1 MKMNPYNMPQ
11 IIKETSDG
19 YFHLSVL
26 DDLLSQREIYC
37 LGEIDADSAGSL
49 ILQLQYLAAQDPEA
63 EITLYINSP
72 GGSVADGL
80 ALYDIMQTIPCPI
93 RTVCMGTAASFG
105 ALLFTAGDT
114 REIFPHS
121 KIMIHDPLIAGQGLT
136 GSATLLHTK
145 IDSLMETRQ
154 ILGELLARQTRSLKQ
169 QKQNPQQNHQ
179 KKKEIRTM
187 TNKTT
192 TLMKP
197 VSTTL
202 NDNHRILAQGRYINN
217 NTWQTGLNNNDLII
231 GVSGAGKTRGY
242 VIPNILHSNE
252 SMVIVDTKNTLS
264 RRLSPHLK
272 KEGYE
277 VWNLNFAKM
286 DQSPMGYNP
295 LSCIERYTDQSY
307 PYNTQDIEMLAE
319 YLCPIECDK
328 DPFWD
333 YSARMFMATLIA
345 YVMEALPEN
354 EKHLGSVAE
363 IQEFMAKSMFKSLI
377 TEWGDAFPESYAL
390 QKWKLY
396 KGTDSADKTHACI
409 RMFVGEK
416 LSSYTSKG
424 ALKMFS
430 NPHQVDFRSLGRRKI
445 ALFINVSDTDRSNDK
460 LLNLLYSQ
468 ALHELCDS
476 ADCSPDGRL
485 KVPVRFIMDDFA
497 SNAVIP
503 DFDKVISV
511 IRSREIYVSLI
522 LQSLSQLDSMYGK
535 DRAMTIINNCDSCL
549 YLGGQDVETARYIAV
564 KANKT
569 ADTILTLPID
579 AALLFVRGQ
588 KPQQVTKYSL
598 EEDPLYLEL
607 VSASAA
613 DNMVLKAPAIHPK
626 ETSTKD
632 SELADV
638 VY

>member
-1 MKMNPYNMPQ
+1 
-11 IIKETSDG
+11 
-19 YFHLSVL
+19 
-26 DDLLSQREIYC
+26 
-37 LGEIDADSAGSL
+37 
-49 ILQLQYLAAQDPEA
+49 
-63 EITLYINSP
+63 
-72 GGSVADGL
+72 
-80 ALYDIMQTIPCPI
+80 
-93 RTVCMGTAASFG
+93 
-105 ALLFTAGDT
+105 
-114 REIFPHS
+114 
-121 KIMIHDPLIAGQGLT
+121 
-136 GSATLLHTK
+136 
-145 IDSLMETRQ
+145 
-154 ILGELLARQTRSLKQ
+154 
-169 QKQNPQQNHQ
+169 
-179 KKKEIRTM
+179 M

-192 TLMKP
+192 NLKKP

-264 RRLSPHLK
+264 RRLSPPLK

-295 LSCIERYTDQSY
+295 LSFIERYTDQSY

-363 IQEFMAKSMFKSLI
+363 IQEFMAKSMFKTLI

-497 SNAVIP
+497 ANAVIP

-613 DNMVLKAPAIHPK
+613 DTITDRTPVIH
-626 ETSTKD
+626 TKD
-632 SELADV
+632 NRSENTELTDV
-638 VY
+638 AY

>member
-169 QKQNPQQNHQ
+169 QKQNPQQNPQ

>member
-1 MKMNPYNMPQ
+1 
-11 IIKETSDG
+11 
-19 YFHLSVL
+19 
-26 DDLLSQREIYC
+26 
-37 LGEIDADSAGSL
+37 
-49 ILQLQYLAAQDPEA
+49 
-63 EITLYINSP
+63 
-72 GGSVADGL
+72 
-80 ALYDIMQTIPCPI
+80 
-93 RTVCMGTAASFG
+93 
-105 ALLFTAGDT
+105 
-114 REIFPHS
+114 
-121 KIMIHDPLIAGQGLT
+121 
-136 GSATLLHTK
+136 
-145 IDSLMETRQ
+145 
-154 ILGELLARQTRSLKQ
+154 
-169 QKQNPQQNHQ
+169 
-179 KKKEIRTM
+179 M
-187 TNKTT
+187 TNKAMINKTT
-192 TLMKP
+192 NLMKP
-197 VSTTL
+197 VSSTL
-202 NDNHRILAQGRYINN
+202 SDNHRILAQGRYINN
-217 NTWQTGLNNNDLII
+217 NTWQTGINNNDLII

-252 SMVIVDTKNTLS
+252 SMIVVDTKNTLS
-264 RRLSPHLK
+264 RKLSPHLK
-272 KEGYE
+272 KKGYE

-295 LSCIERYTDQSY
+295 LSCIEHYSDQSY

-333 YSARMFMATLIA
+333 YSARMFVATLIA

-363 IQEFMAKSMFKSLI
+363 LQEFMAKPIFKNLI
-377 TEWGDAFPESYAL
+377 SEWGDAFPESYAL

-416 LSSYTSKG
+416 LSSYSTKG
-424 ALKMFS
+424 AHKMFS
-430 NPHQVDFRSLGRRKI
+430 NPHQIDLRSLGRRKI
-445 ALFINVSDTDRSNDK
+445 VLFINVSDTDRSNDK

-468 ALHELCDS
+468 ALHELCDL
-476 ADCSPDGRL
+476 ADSSPDGRL

-497 SNAVIP
+497 ANAVIP

-511 IRSREIYVSLI
+511 VRSREIYVSLI

-549 YLGGQDVETARYIAV
+549 YLGGQDVDTARYIAV

-569 ADTILTLPID
+569 ADNVLNLPID
-579 AALLFVRGQ
+579 TALLFIRGQ
-588 KPQQVTKYSL
+588 KPQQVTKYRL

-607 VSASAA
+607 ASASAT
-613 DNMVLKAPAIHPK
+613 DNMAAKAPAIHPK
-626 ETSTKD
+626 ETSTKGT
-632 SELADV
+632 ELADV

>member
-1 MKMNPYNMPQ
+1 
-11 IIKETSDG
+11 
-19 YFHLSVL
+19 
-26 DDLLSQREIYC
+26 
-37 LGEIDADSAGSL
+37 
-49 ILQLQYLAAQDPEA
+49 
-63 EITLYINSP
+63 
-72 GGSVADGL
+72 
-80 ALYDIMQTIPCPI
+80 
-93 RTVCMGTAASFG
+93 
-105 ALLFTAGDT
+105 
-114 REIFPHS
+114 
-121 KIMIHDPLIAGQGLT
+121 
-136 GSATLLHTK
+136 
-145 IDSLMETRQ
+145 
-154 ILGELLARQTRSLKQ
+154 
-169 QKQNPQQNHQ
+169 
-179 KKKEIRTM
+179 M

-192 TLMKP
+192 NLKKP

-295 LSCIERYTDQSY
+295 LSFIERYTDQSY

-363 IQEFMAKSMFKSLI
+363 IQEFMAKSMFKTLI

-409 RMFVGEK
+409 RMFVGE
-416 LSSYTSKG
+416 SSVPIPQKERSK
-424 ALKMFS
+424 
-430 NPHQVDFRSLGRRKI
+430 
-445 ALFINVSDTDRSNDK
+445 
-460 LLNLLYSQ
+460 
-468 ALHELCDS
+468 
-476 ADCSPDGRL
+476 CSPIHIRWTS
-485 KVPVRFIMDDFA
+485 VPW
-497 SNAVIP
+497 
-503 DFDKVISV
+503 
-511 IRSREIYVSLI
+511 
-522 LQSLSQLDSMYGK
+522 
-535 DRAMTIINNCDSCL
+535 
-549 YLGGQDVETARYIAV
+549 DVER
-564 KANKT
+564 
-569 ADTILTLPID
+569 LPC
-579 AALLFVRGQ
+579 
-588 KPQQVTKYSL
+588 S
-598 EEDPLYLEL
+598 
-607 VSASAA
+607 S
-613 DNMVLKAPAIHPK
+613 M
-626 ETSTKD
+626 
-632 SELADV
+632 
-638 VY
+638 